1 MHYKRT
7 HHVLT
12 HADAPDATPGCGKG
26 ASPRARGAATA
37 PVLSWGWAR
46 PLFSPRKR
54 GEKVLRP
61 RSPPLALRF
70 SPLPTAATRR
80 EPTPTADSLGG
91 GRSAPAGGALC
102 RARPQPPPPPPHSC
116 ARGGREVSGGRRRRG
131 RVGGGGT
138 WRRLLARLHPRR
150 GCVWRPGKGGLL
162 PWGALHCQAA
172 PSLASPLPPP
182 RPLAPLAHSPRS
194 PTLRPR

>member
-1 MHYKRT
+1 MHCKRT
-7 HHVLT
+7 HHALT
-12 HADAPDATPGCGKG
+12 HVDAPDATPGCGKG

-46 PLFSPRKR
+46 TVFTPRKK
-54 GEKVLRP
+54 GLRP

-80 EPTPTADSLGG
+80 EPTPTAESLGG

-102 RARPQPPPPPPHSC
+102 RARPQPPPPPPPHSC

-138 WRRLLARLHPRR
+138 WRRLLARLQPRR

-162 PWGALHCQAA
+162 PWGALHCHAA
-172 PSLASPLPPP
+172 PSLAFPPP
-182 RPLAPLAHSPRS
+182 RPLAHSPRS